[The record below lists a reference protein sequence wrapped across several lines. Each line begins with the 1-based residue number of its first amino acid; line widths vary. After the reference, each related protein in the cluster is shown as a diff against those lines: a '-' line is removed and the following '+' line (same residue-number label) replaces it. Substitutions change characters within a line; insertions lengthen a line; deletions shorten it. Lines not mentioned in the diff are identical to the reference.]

1 MRAIV
6 VGGVLAGAL
15 VIGLSV
21 SAQAAGGISGS
32 PHDFSGAI
40 TNAAYGTPSFAWNN
54 RRGTCSPCHAAHHTD
69 DAQLVPLWIHETS
82 QAAFE
87 PYKSPTLDASVGDPS
102 GASLACLS
110 CHDGTVALNQGVN
123 GSILGNLNS
132 PLQFIDAAA
141 KIGPNL
147 HTTHPISFVYNGGLA
162 ALDGGLEDP
171 GSYKIGDPKNALT
184 VKTAPVPTS
193 WTGTSLTGK
202 TIDEAL
208 LFEGKMECSSCH
220 DVHRQE
226 GSSATSGI
234 LLRISGSDSDGR
246 GSTLCRTC
254 HIK

>member
-1 MRAIV
+1 MRATV
-6 VGGVLAGAL
+6 VGGVMVGAL

-54 RRGTCSPCHAAHHTD
+54 RKGTCSPCHAAHHTD
-69 DAQLVPLWIHETS
+69 EDQIAPLWIHGTS
-82 QAAFE
+82 QAAFV
-87 PYKSPTLDASVGDPS
+87 PYTSPTMDATVGAPS
-102 GASLACLS
+102 GHSLACLS
-110 CHDGTVALNQGVN
+110 CHDGTVALNEGIN
-123 GSILGNLNS
+123 GAVLGNTAS
-132 PLQFIDAAA
+132 PWQYIDDAA

-162 ALDGGLEDP
+162 AADGGLEDP
-171 GSYKIGDPKNALT
+171 GSYKIGDPKNSLT

-193 WTGTSLTGK
+193 WSGTSLTGK

-234 LLRISGSDSDGR
+234 LARISGTDSDGR